1 MQSYEF
7 RVLVCG
13 GRNYG
18 KKWTAT
24 HGWDEDERQ
33 IDRLFHVL
41 DKALEAATLAE
52 RPFVLIHGGAKGA
65 DALSGLWASMRQ
77 NRVEE
82 RVYKAD
88 WDTHKRAAGPIRNKL
103 MLTNESPHVII
114 AFKGGSGTAHM
125 MKIGREAGVSVYE
138 VK

>member
-1 MQSYEF
+1 MNEF

-18 KKWTAT
+18 RKWTAT

-41 DKALEAATLAE
+41 DNALEAATLAE

-65 DALSGLWASMRQ
+65 DSLSGLWASMRQ
-77 NRVEE
+77 DRVEE
-82 RVYKAD
+82 RVYPAD

-114 AFKGGSGTAHM
+114 AFKGGSGTADM
-125 MKIGREAGVSVYE
+125 IRQGKKAGVPVYE
-138 VK
+138 VKE